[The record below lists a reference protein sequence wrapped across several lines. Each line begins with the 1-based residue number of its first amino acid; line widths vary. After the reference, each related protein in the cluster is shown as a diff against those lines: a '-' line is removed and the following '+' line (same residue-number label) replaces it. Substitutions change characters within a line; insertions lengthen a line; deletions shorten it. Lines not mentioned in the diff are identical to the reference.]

1 MDYRY
6 KGLVNFVSDGDTLN
20 LDIDLGFGVWLRNQK
35 IRLHGIN
42 APELKGLTKEVALK
56 AKSRLTELVL
66 GKEIIIETLQDKKE
80 KYGRWLGKIFVQDL
94 LINKV
99 LVSEGLAVPYRE

>member
-1 MDYRY
+1 VDYKY
-6 KGLVNFVSDGDTLN
+6 KALVNSVSDGDTLN

-35 IRLHGIN
+35 IRLYGIN
-42 APELKGLTKEVALK
+42 APELKGSTKEIALK

-99 LVSEGLAVPYRE
+99 LVSEGLAVPFME